1 MNQVQRAKDGRVE
14 DNQREY
20 RDHEMTRPWFFARE
34 SVSDERYENSDDGNE
49 RGSDV
54 QPFSTRHAFT
64 AHDVWPDVEN
74 REQDRQIHS
83 GGGQRRTPGQNSDRE
98 RLLYFC
104 HWK

>member
-1 MNQVQRAKDGRVE
+1 MNQIQRTKDSRVNN
-14 DNQREY
+14 NQTEH
-20 RDHEMTRPWFFARE
+20 RDHEMMRPWLIAGN
-34 SVSDERYENSDDGNE
+34 SVSDERHKNSDDGNQR
-49 RGSDV
+49 RGDV
-54 QPFSTRHAFT
+54 QPFGARDAFT